1 MSGLTQLQAMGTAER
16 RKEARTVIASSYL
29 GSTIEYY
36 DFLLYATAAAVVFPK
51 VFFSGMD
58 DWVGVVAA
66 YGTFAAGYMARPLG
80 GIIFGHFG
88 DKMGRKGMLIVSML
102 VMGVASTL
110 IGLVPGASVAGPW
123 GAVMLVILR
132 VFQGIAVGG
141 EWGGAALM
149 ALEHSESGRRGFAAS
164 FVNAGAPTGAVLGT
178 FIMGAFSSLPNAQF
192 LAWGWRVPFLL
203 SFVLLGVGMFVRL
216 KVSESPIFKAALE
229 QEKREQEKREQEELA
244 QGAHAQ
250 AAQAGQAVQAGSAPV
265 RREIPLLQ
273 VLRRP
278 KTLIFTMLAGAA
290 GFALQVVLATFAV
303 TFAVSKGAD
312 RQGVLY
318 AYAAASLISIVFV
331 VMGGRLS
338 DKLGRRP
345 VMIGGLVLFIA
356 YLVPM
361 FQLLSSNNITLIFVA
376 FAVGLMIHSTL
387 FGPLAAFVSEQF
399 GTTSRYTGASL
410 GYQLATLLG
419 AGFTPGIVA
428 QIFKDSGQNTGSVVA
443 YLAIMSVVSI
453 VFILLTRE
461 PKNNDLQTV
470 RL

>member
-1 MSGLTQLQAMGTAER
+1 MSQISQLQAMDAGTR
-16 RKEARTVIASSYL
+16 RREARTVIASSYL

-51 VFFSGMD
+51 VFFTGMD
-58 DWVGVVAA
+58 EWVGVVAA
-66 YGTFAAGYMARPLG
+66 YGTFAAGYVARPLG

-88 DKMGRKGMLIVSML
+88 DRLGRKNMLIVSML
-102 VMGVASTL
+102 VMGIASTL
-110 IGLVPGASVAGPW
+110 IGLVPGAAVAGAW

-132 VFQGIAVGG
+132 VCQGIAVGG

-149 ALEHSESGRRGFAAS
+149 ALEHSESGKRGFAAS

-178 FIMGAFSSLPNAQF
+178 LVMGAFAALPNEQF

-229 QEKREQEKREQEELA
+229 QEKAEQEKAEQQRTA
-244 QGAHAQ
+244 QG
-250 AAQAGQAVQAGSAPV
+250 GAPV

-290 GFALQVVLATFAV
+290 GFALQVVLATFSV
-303 TFAVSKGAD
+303 TYAVSKGAD

-318 AYAAASLISIVFV
+318 AFAAASFVSIAFV
-331 VMGGRLS
+331 IMGGRLS

-345 VMIGGLVLFIA
+345 VMIGGLVLFIL
-356 YLVPM
+356 YLTPM
-361 FQLLSSNNITLIFVA
+361 FQLLSSNNIGLIFVA
-376 FAVGLMIHSTL
+376 FAIGLMIHSTL

-428 QIFKDSGQNTGSVVA
+428 QIFKDSGQNTAAVVW
-443 YLAIMSVVSI
+443 YLAVMSVVSI

-470 RL
+470 GS

>member
-1 MSGLTQLQAMGTAER
+1 MSQISQLQSMDAGTR
-16 RKEARTVIASSYL
+16 RREARTVIASSYL

-66 YGTFAAGYMARPLG
+66 YGTFAAGYVARPLG

-88 DKMGRKGMLIVSML
+88 DKLGRKGMLIVSML
-102 VMGVASTL
+102 VMGIASTL
-110 IGLVPGASVAGPW
+110 IGLVPDASVAGPW
-123 GAVMLVILR
+123 GAVLLVILR

-149 ALEHSESGRRGFAAS
+149 ALEHSESGKRGFAAS

-178 FIMGAFSSLPNAQF
+178 LVMGAFSALPNAQF

-229 QEKREQEKREQEELA
+229 QEIAEQAEE
-244 QGAHAQ
+244 GA
-250 AAQAGQAVQAGSAPV
+250 G

-290 GFALQVVLATFAV
+290 GFALQVVLATFSV
-303 TFAVSKGAD
+303 TYAVSKGAD

-318 AYAAASLISIVFV
+318 AFAAASFVSIIFV

-345 VMIGGLVLFIA
+345 VMIGGLLLFIA

-361 FQLLSSNNITLIFVA
+361 FQLLSSNNIGLIFVA

-428 QIFKDSGQNTGSVVA
+428 QIFKDSGQNTSSVVW

-461 PKNNDLQTV
+461 PKNNVLEAV
-470 RL
+470 RS

>member
-1 MSGLTQLQAMGTAER
+1 MSQISQLQSMDVATK

-58 DWVGVVAA
+58 DWVGVVAS
-66 YGTFAAGYMARPLG
+66 YGTFAAGYVARPLG
-80 GIIFGHFG
+80 GVIFGHFG
-88 DKMGRKGMLIVSML
+88 DKLGRKGMLIVSML
-102 VMGVASTL
+102 VMGLASAL

-123 GAVMLVILR
+123 GAVMLVVLR

-149 ALEHSESGRRGFAAS
+149 ALEHSESGKRGFAAS
-164 FVNAGAPTGAVLGT
+164 FVNAGAPSGAVLGT
-178 FIMGAFSSLPNAQF
+178 LIMGVFSALPNSQF

-216 KVSESPIFKAALE
+216 KVSESPIFKAAIE
-229 QEKREQEKREQEELA
+229 QERITAETKPA
-244 QGAHAQ
+244 
-250 AAQAGQAVQAGSAPV
+250 
-265 RREIPLLQ
+265 IPLLQ
-273 VLRRP
+273 VLCRP

-303 TFAVSKGAD
+303 TFAVAKGAD

-318 AYAAASLISIVFV
+318 AFAAASFISIAFV
-331 VMGGRLS
+331 VLGGRLS

-361 FQLLSSNNITLIFVA
+361 FQLLSSNNIVLIFVA
-376 FAVGLMIHSTL
+376 FTLGLMIHSTL

-410 GYQLATLLG
+410 GYQLATLIG

-428 QIFKDSGQNTGSVVA
+428 QIFKDSGQNTGSVVL
-443 YLAIMSVVSI
+443 YLAAMSVVSI
-453 VFILLTRE
+453 IFILLTRE
-461 PKNNDLQTV
+461 SKNNDLQAI
-470 RL
+470 RP

>member
-1 MSGLTQLQAMGTAER
+1 MSQISQLQAMDAGTR
-16 RKEARTVIASSYL
+16 RREARTVIASSYL

-51 VFFSGMD
+51 VFFTGMD

-66 YGTFAAGYMARPLG
+66 YGTFAAGYVARPLG

-88 DKMGRKGMLIVSML
+88 DKLGRKGMLIVSML
-102 VMGVASTL
+102 VMGIASTL
-110 IGLVPGASVAGPW
+110 IGLVPDASVAGPW
-123 GAVMLVILR
+123 GAVLLVILR

-149 ALEHSESGRRGFAAS
+149 ALEHSESGKRGFAAS

-178 FIMGAFSSLPNAQF
+178 LVMGAFSALPNAQF

-229 QEKREQEKREQEELA
+229 KEKAEEAA
-244 QGAHAQ
+244 QGA
-250 AAQAGQAVQAGSAPV
+250 AG
-265 RREIPLLQ
+265 RREVPLLQ

-290 GFALQVVLATFAV
+290 GFALQVVLATFSV
-303 TFAVSKGAD
+303 TYAVSKGAD

-318 AYAAASLISIVFV
+318 AFAAASFVSIIFV

-361 FQLLSSNNITLIFVA
+361 FQLLSSNNIGLIFVA

-428 QIFKDSGQNTGSVVA
+428 QIFKDSGQNTSSVVW
-443 YLAIMSVVSI
+443 YLAVMSVVSI

-461 PKNNDLQTV
+461 PKNNDLEDV
-470 RL
+470 RS

>member
-1 MSGLTQLQAMGTAER
+1 MSQISQLQAMDAGTR
-16 RKEARTVIASSYL
+16 RREARTVIASSYL

-51 VFFSGMD
+51 VFFSGAD
-58 DWVGVVAA
+58 EWVGVVAA
-66 YGTFAAGYMARPLG
+66 YGTFAAGYVARPLG

-88 DKMGRKGMLIVSML
+88 DRLGRKNMLIVSML
-102 VMGVASTL
+102 VMGIASTL
-110 IGLVPGASVAGPW
+110 IGLVPGAAVAGAW
-123 GAVMLVILR
+123 GAVMLVTLR
-132 VFQGIAVGG
+132 VCQGIAVGG

-149 ALEHSESGRRGFAAS
+149 ALEHSESGKRGFAAS

-178 FIMGAFSSLPNAQF
+178 LVMGAFAALPNDQF

-203 SFVLLGVGMFVRL
+203 SFVLLGIGMFVRL

-229 QEKREQEKREQEELA
+229 QEQAEREQAERDNTRRT
-244 QGAHAQ
+244 
-250 AAQAGQAVQAGSAPV
+250 VPGSAPA
-265 RREIPLLQ
+265 RRGIPLLQ

-290 GFALQVVLATFAV
+290 GFALQVVLATFSV
-303 TFAVSKGAD
+303 TYAVSKGAD

-318 AYAAASLISIVFV
+318 AFAAASFVSIAFV
-331 VMGGRLS
+331 IMGGRLS

-345 VMIGGLVLFIA
+345 VMIGGLVLFIL
-356 YLVPM
+356 YLTPM
-361 FQLLSSNNITLIFVA
+361 FQLLSSNNIGLIFVA
-376 FAVGLMIHSTL
+376 FAIGLMIHSTL

-428 QIFKDSGQNTGSVVA
+428 QIFKDSGQDTAAVVW

-470 RL
+470 GS

>member
-66 YGTFAAGYMARPLG
+66 YGTFAAGYVARPLG

-88 DKMGRKGMLIVSML
+88 DKLGRKGMLIVSML

-110 IGLVPGASVAGPW
+110 IGVVPDASAVGPW

-132 VFQGIAVGG
+132 VAQGIAVGG

-178 FIMGAFSSLPNAQF
+178 FIMGAFSSLPNDQF

-203 SFVLLGVGMFVRL
+203 SFVLLGVGMFVRM

-229 QEKREQEKREQEELA
+229 QEKREQETRELA
-244 QGAHAQ
+244 RGTQGTGG
-250 AAQAGQAVQAGSAPV
+250 AAAPV

-331 VMGGRLS
+331 IMGGKLS

-345 VMIGGLVLFIA
+345 VMIGGLVVFIA

-361 FQLLSSNNITLIFVA
+361 FQLLSSNNIMLIFVA
-376 FAVGLMIHSTL
+376 FAVGLMIHSML

-428 QIFKDSGQNTGSVVA
+428 QIFKDSGQNTGSVVW

-461 PKNNDLQTV
+461 PKNNDLQAV
-470 RL
+470 RP

>member
-1 MSGLTQLQAMGTAER
+1 MSQISQLQAMDAGTR
-16 RKEARTVIASSYL
+16 RREARTVIASSYL

-51 VFFSGMD
+51 VFFTGMD
-58 DWVGVVAA
+58 EWVGVVAA
-66 YGTFAAGYMARPLG
+66 YGTFAAGYVARPLG

-88 DKMGRKGMLIVSML
+88 DRLGRKNMLIVSML
-102 VMGVASTL
+102 VMGIASTL
-110 IGLVPGASVAGPW
+110 IGLVPGAAVAGAW
-123 GAVMLVILR
+123 GAVMLVFLR
-132 VFQGIAVGG
+132 VCQGIAVGG

-149 ALEHSESGRRGFAAS
+149 ALEHSESGKRGFAAS

-178 FIMGAFSSLPNAQF
+178 LVMGAFAALPNEQF

-229 QEKREQEKREQEELA
+229 QEKAEQEKAERHTRRA
-244 QGAHAQ
+244 AAPGGAPA
-250 AAQAGQAVQAGSAPV
+250 

-290 GFALQVVLATFAV
+290 GFALQVVLATFSV
-303 TFAVSKGAD
+303 TYAVSKGAD

-318 AYAAASLISIVFV
+318 AFAAASFVSIAFV
-331 VMGGRLS
+331 IMGGRLS

-345 VMIGGLVLFIA
+345 VMIGGLVLFIL
-356 YLVPM
+356 YLTPM
-361 FQLLSSNNITLIFVA
+361 FQLLSSNNIGLIFVA
-376 FAVGLMIHSTL
+376 FAIGLMIHSTL

-428 QIFKDSGQNTGSVVA
+428 QIFKDSGQNTAAVVW

-470 RL
+470 GS

>member
-66 YGTFAAGYMARPLG
+66 YGTFAAGYVARPLG

-88 DKMGRKGMLIVSML
+88 DRLGRKGMLIVSML

-110 IGLVPGASVAGPW
+110 IGLVPDASAVGPW

-132 VFQGIAVGG
+132 VAQGIAVGG

-178 FIMGAFSSLPNAQF
+178 FIMGAFSSLPNDQF

-203 SFVLLGVGMFVRL
+203 SFVLLGVGMFVRM

-229 QEKREQEKREQEELA
+229 QEKREQEKRDQSA
-244 QGAHAQ
+244 GTRGIGGGA
-250 AAQAGQAVQAGSAPV
+250 APV
-265 RREIPLLQ
+265 RREIPLVQ

-278 KTLIFTMLAGAA
+278 RTLIFTMLAGAA

-318 AYAAASLISIVFV
+318 AYAAASLISIAFV
-331 VMGGRLS
+331 ILGGKLS

-345 VMIGGLVLFIA
+345 VMIGGLVVFIA

-361 FQLLSSNNITLIFVA
+361 FQLLSSNNIMLIFVA
-376 FAVGLMIHSTL
+376 FAVGLMIHSML

-428 QIFKDSGQNTGSVVA
+428 QIFKDSGQNTGSVVW

-461 PKNNDLQTV
+461 PKNNDLQAV
-470 RL
+470 RP

>member
-1 MSGLTQLQAMGTAER
+1 MSQISQLQSMGVADR

-66 YGTFAAGYMARPLG
+66 YGTFAAGYVARPLG
-80 GIIFGHFG
+80 GVIFGHFG
-88 DKMGRKGMLIVSML
+88 DKLGRKGMLIVSML
-102 VMGVASTL
+102 VMGLASAL

-123 GAVMLVILR
+123 GAVMLVVLR

-149 ALEHSESGRRGFAAS
+149 ALEHSESGKRGFAAS
-164 FVNAGAPTGAVLGT
+164 FVNAGAPSGAVLGT
-178 FIMGAFSSLPNAQF
+178 LIMGIFSALPNSQF

-203 SFVLLGVGMFVRL
+203 SFVLLAVGMFVRL
-216 KVSESPIFKAALE
+216 KVSESPIFKAAIE
-229 QEKREQEKREQEELA
+229 QERAARNA
-244 QGAHAQ
+244 DNGAAKP
-250 AAQAGQAVQAGSAPV
+250 AV
-265 RREIPLLQ
+265 PLLQ

-318 AYAAASLISIVFV
+318 AFAGASLISIVFV
-331 VMGGRLS
+331 ILGGRLS

-356 YLVPM
+356 NLVPM
-361 FQLLSSNNITLIFVA
+361 FQLLSSNNILLIFIA
-376 FAVGLMIHSTL
+376 FTVGLMIHSTL

-428 QIFKDSGQNTGSVVA
+428 QIFKDSGQNTGSVVF
-443 YLAIMSVVSI
+443 YLAAMSVVSI
-453 VFILLTRE
+453 IFILLTRE

-470 RL
+470 RP

>member
-1 MSGLTQLQAMGTAER
+1 MDTAAR
-16 RKEARTVIASSYL
+16 RKEVRTVIASSYL

-66 YGTFAAGYMARPLG
+66 YGTFAAGYVARPLG

-88 DKMGRKGMLIVSML
+88 DKMGRKNMLIISML
-102 VMGVASTL
+102 VMGIASTL
-110 IGLVPGASVAGPW
+110 IGLVPGASVIGPW
-123 GAVMLVILR
+123 GAVLLVILR

-149 ALEHSESGRRGFAAS
+149 ALEHSDSGKRGFAAS

-178 FIMGAFSSLPNAQF
+178 FIMGSFSALPNDQF

-216 KVSESPIFKAALE
+216 KVSESPIFKAAIE
-229 QEKREQEKREQEELA
+229 QEKAERET
-244 QGAHAQ
+244 
-250 AAQAGQAVQAGSAPV
+250 AAPGNVADVTTKPV
-265 RREIPLLQ
+265 MPLLQ

-290 GFALQVVLATFAV
+290 GFALQVVLATFSV
-303 TFAVSKGAD
+303 TYAVSKGAD

-318 AYAAASLISIVFV
+318 AFAAASLISIVFV
-331 VMGGRLS
+331 LMGGRLS

-345 VMIGGLVLFIA
+345 VMIGGLVLFII

-361 FQLLSSNNITLIFVA
+361 FALLSSNNIMLIFVA
-376 FAVGLMIHSTL
+376 FAIGLMIHSTL

-428 QIFKDSGQNTGSVVA
+428 QIFKDSGQDTTSVVW

-470 RL
+470 QA

>member
-36 DFLLYATAAAVVFPK
+36 DFLLYATASAVVFPK

-66 YGTFAAGYMARPLG
+66 YGTFAAGYVARPLG

-88 DKMGRKGMLIVSML
+88 DKVGRKGMLIVSML
-102 VMGVASTL
+102 VMGIASTL
-110 IGLVPGASVAGPW
+110 IGLVPDASVAGPW

-149 ALEHSESGRRGFAAS
+149 ALEHSESGKRGFAAS

-178 FIMGAFSSLPNAQF
+178 LVMGAFSALPNAQF

-229 QEKREQEKREQEELA
+229 QEKAEQEKAEQER
-244 QGAHAQ
+244 
-250 AAQAGQAVQAGSAPV
+250 SAEVTP

-290 GFALQVVLATFAV
+290 GFALQVVLATFSV
-303 TFAVSKGAD
+303 TYAVSKGAD

-318 AYAAASLISIVFV
+318 AFAAASLVSIAFV
-331 VMGGRLS
+331 IMGGRLS

-345 VMIGGLVLFIA
+345 VMVGGLVLFIV

-361 FQLLSSNNITLIFVA
+361 FQLLSSNNIALIFVA

-428 QIFKDSGQNTGSVVA
+428 QIFKDSGQNTASVVW

-461 PKNNDLQTV
+461 PKNNDLQAV
-470 RL
+470 RS

>member
-1 MSGLTQLQAMGTAER
+1 MSQKSQLQAMDTAAR
-16 RKEARTVIASSYL
+16 RKEVRTVIASSYL

-66 YGTFAAGYMARPLG
+66 YGTFAAGYVARPLG

-88 DKMGRKGMLIVSML
+88 DKMGRKNMLIISML
-102 VMGVASTL
+102 VMGIASTL
-110 IGLVPGASVAGPW
+110 IGLVPGASVIGPW
-123 GAVMLVILR
+123 GAVLLVILR

-149 ALEHSESGRRGFAAS
+149 ALEHSDSGKRGFAAS

-178 FIMGAFSSLPNAQF
+178 FIMGSFSALPNDQF

-216 KVSESPIFKAALE
+216 KVSESPIFKAAI
-229 QEKREQEKREQEELA
+229 EQEEA
-244 QGAHAQ
+244 ERVKAERET
-250 AAQAGQAVQAGSAPV
+250 AAPGNVVDVTTKPV
-265 RREIPLLQ
+265 MPLLQ

-278 KTLIFTMLAGAA
+278 RTLIFTMLAGAA
-290 GFALQVVLATFAV
+290 GFALQVVLATFSV
-303 TFAVSKGAD
+303 TYAVSKGAD

-318 AYAAASLISIVFV
+318 AFAAASLISVVFV
-331 VMGGRLS
+331 LMGGRLS
-338 DKLGRRP
+338 DRVGRRP
-345 VMIGGLVLFIA
+345 VMIGGLVLFII

-361 FQLLSSNNITLIFVA
+361 FALLSSNNIMLIFVA
-376 FAVGLMIHSTL
+376 FAIGLMIHSTL

-428 QIFKDSGQNTGSVVA
+428 QIFKDSGQDTASVVL

-470 RL
+470 QA

>member
-66 YGTFAAGYMARPLG
+66 YGTFAAGYVARPVG

-88 DKMGRKGMLIVSML
+88 DRMGRKGMLIISML
-102 VMGVASTL
+102 VMGLASTL

-123 GAVMLVILR
+123 GAVLLVILR

-149 ALEHSESGRRGFAAS
+149 ALEHSESGKRGFAAS

-178 FIMGAFSSLPNAQF
+178 LIMGAFSALPNDQF

-229 QEKREQEKREQEELA
+229 QEKAEK
-244 QGAHAQ
+244 AQ
-250 AAQAGQAVQAGSAPV
+250 ADQEAIRQGLTAK
-265 RREIPLLQ
+265 RDIPLLL

-290 GFALQVVLATFAV
+290 GFALQVVLATFSV
-303 TFAVSKGAD
+303 TYAVSKGAD

-318 AYAAASLISIVFV
+318 AFAAASLISIVFV
-331 VMGGRLS
+331 IMGGRLS
-338 DKLGRRP
+338 DKVGRRP
-345 VMIGGLVLFIA
+345 VMIGGLVLFII

-361 FQLLSSNNITLIFVA
+361 FQLLSSNNIMLIFVA
-376 FAVGLMIHSTL
+376 FAIGLMIHSTL

-428 QIFKDSGQNTGSVVA
+428 QIFKDSGQDTASVVW
-443 YLAIMSVVSI
+443 YLAAMSVVSI

-461 PKNNDLQTV
+461 PKNNDLRTV
-470 RL
+470 QA

>member
-1 MSGLTQLQAMGTAER
+1 MSQISQLQSMDVATR

-66 YGTFAAGYMARPLG
+66 YGTFAAGYVARPLG
-80 GIIFGHFG
+80 GVIFGHFG
-88 DKMGRKGMLIVSML
+88 DKLGRKGMLIVSML
-102 VMGVASTL
+102 VMGLASAL
-110 IGLVPGASVAGPW
+110 IGLVPDASVAGPW
-123 GAVMLVILR
+123 GAVMLVVLR

-149 ALEHSESGRRGFAAS
+149 ALEHSESGKRGFAAS
-164 FVNAGAPTGAVLGT
+164 FVNAGAPSGAVLGT
-178 FIMGAFSSLPNAQF
+178 LIMGAFSALPNSQF

-203 SFVLLGVGMFVRL
+203 SFVLLAVGMFVRL
-216 KVSESPIFKAALE
+216 KVSESPIFKAAIE
-229 QEKREQEKREQEELA
+229 QERMARNA
-244 QGAHAQ
+244 DNR
-250 AAQAGQAVQAGSAPV
+250 AAANNRAAAKPV
-265 RREIPLLQ
+265 IPLLQ

-318 AYAAASLISIVFV
+318 AFAAASFISIAFV
-331 VMGGRLS
+331 ILGGRLS

-356 YLVPM
+356 YLIPM
-361 FQLLSSNNITLIFVA
+361 FQLLSSNNILLVFVA
-376 FAVGLMIHSTL
+376 FTVGLMIHSTL

-428 QIFKDSGQNTGSVVA
+428 QIFKDSGQNTGSVVF
-443 YLAIMSVVSI
+443 YLAAMSVVSI
-453 VFILLTRE
+453 IFILLTRE

-470 RL
+470 RP

>member
-1 MSGLTQLQAMGTAER
+1 MSQISQLQAMDAGTR
-16 RKEARTVIASSYL
+16 RREARTVIASSYL

-51 VFFSGMD
+51 VFFTGMD
-58 DWVGVVAA
+58 EWVGVVAA
-66 YGTFAAGYMARPLG
+66 YGTFAAGYVARPLG

-88 DKMGRKGMLIVSML
+88 DRLGRKNMLIVSML
-102 VMGVASTL
+102 VMGIASTL
-110 IGLVPGASVAGPW
+110 IGLVPGAAVAGAW

-132 VFQGIAVGG
+132 VCQGIAVGG

-149 ALEHSESGRRGFAAS
+149 ALEHSESGKRGFAAS

-178 FIMGAFSSLPNAQF
+178 LVMGVFAALPNEQF

-229 QEKREQEKREQEELA
+229 QEKAEQQKAEQQRTA
-244 QGAHAQ
+244 QG
-250 AAQAGQAVQAGSAPV
+250 GAPV

-290 GFALQVVLATFAV
+290 GFALQVVLATFSV
-303 TFAVSKGAD
+303 TYAVSKGAD

-318 AYAAASLISIVFV
+318 AFAAASFVSIAFV
-331 VMGGRLS
+331 IMGGRLS

-345 VMIGGLVLFIA
+345 VMIGGLVLFIL
-356 YLVPM
+356 YLTPM
-361 FQLLSSNNITLIFVA
+361 FQLLSSNNIGLIFVA
-376 FAVGLMIHSTL
+376 FAIGLMIHSTL

-428 QIFKDSGQNTGSVVA
+428 QIFKDSGQNTAAVVW
-443 YLAIMSVVSI
+443 YLAVMSVVSI

-470 RL
+470 GS

>member
-1 MSGLTQLQAMGTAER
+1 MSHTTQLQSLDAGTR
-16 RKEARTVIASSYL
+16 RREARTVIASSYL

-66 YGTFAAGYMARPLG
+66 YGTFAAGYVARPLG

-88 DKMGRKGMLIVSML
+88 DKLGRKGMLIVSML
-102 VMGVASTL
+102 VMGIASTL
-110 IGLVPGASVAGPW
+110 IGLVPDASVAGPW
-123 GAVMLVILR
+123 GAVLLVILR
-132 VFQGIAVGG
+132 IFQGIAVGG

-149 ALEHSESGRRGFAAS
+149 ALEHSESGKRGFAAS

-178 FIMGAFSSLPNAQF
+178 LAMGAFSALPNAQF

-229 QEKREQEKREQEELA
+229 QEEAEQASR
-244 QGAHAQ
+244 GA
-250 AAQAGQAVQAGSAPV
+250 AG

-290 GFALQVVLATFAV
+290 GFALQVVLATFSV
-303 TFAVSKGAD
+303 TYAVSKGAD

-318 AYAAASLISIVFV
+318 AFAAASFVSIIFV

-345 VMIGGLVLFIA
+345 VMIGGLLLFIA
-356 YLVPM
+356 YLIPM
-361 FQLLSSNNITLIFVA
+361 FQLLSSNNIGLIFVA

-428 QIFKDSGQNTGSVVA
+428 QIFKDSGQNTSSVVW

-461 PKNNDLQTV
+461 PKNNDLEAP
-470 RL
+470 RP

>member
-1 MSGLTQLQAMGTAER
+1 MSQISQLQSLDAGTR
-16 RKEARTVIASSYL
+16 RREARTVIASSYL

-66 YGTFAAGYMARPLG
+66 YGTFAAGYVARPLG

-88 DKMGRKGMLIVSML
+88 DKLGRKGMLIVSML
-102 VMGVASTL
+102 VMGIASTL
-110 IGLVPGASVAGPW
+110 IGLVPDASVAGPW
-123 GAVMLVILR
+123 GAVLLVILR

-149 ALEHSESGRRGFAAS
+149 ALEHSESGKRGFAAS

-178 FIMGAFSSLPNAQF
+178 LVMGAFSALPNAQF

-229 QEKREQEKREQEELA
+229 QEKAEQAQ
-244 QGAHAQ
+244 QGA
-250 AAQAGQAVQAGSAPV
+250 AGRPA
-265 RREIPLLQ
+265 IPLLQ

-290 GFALQVVLATFAV
+290 GFALQVVLATFSV
-303 TFAVSKGAD
+303 TYAVSKGAD

-318 AYAAASLISIVFV
+318 AFAAASFVSIIFV

-356 YLVPM
+356 YLIPM
-361 FQLLSSNNITLIFVA
+361 FQLLSSNNIGLIFVA

-428 QIFKDSGQNTGSVVA
+428 QIFKDSGQNTSSVVW
-443 YLAIMSVVSI
+443 YLAIMSIVSI

-461 PKNNDLQTV
+461 PKNNDLEAV
-470 RL
+470 RS

>member
-1 MSGLTQLQAMGTAER
+1 MSGLTQLDAMGTAER

-66 YGTFAAGYMARPLG
+66 YGTFAAGYVARPLG

-88 DKMGRKGMLIVSML
+88 DKLGRKGMLIVSML
-102 VMGVASTL
+102 VMGIASTL
-110 IGLVPGASVAGPW
+110 IGVVPDASAVGPW

-132 VFQGIAVGG
+132 VAQGIAVGG

-216 KVSESPIFKAALE
+216 KVSESPIFKAAIE
-229 QEKREQEKREQEELA
+229 QEKTARQELA
-244 QGAHAQ
+244 QGAPGHAS
-250 AAQAGQAVQAGSAPV
+250 VPV

-318 AYAAASLISIVFV
+318 AYAAASLISIAFV

-345 VMIGGLVLFIA
+345 VMIGGLVLFIL

-361 FQLLSSNNITLIFVA
+361 FQLLSSNNIMLIFVA

-428 QIFKDSGQNTGSVVA
+428 QIFKDSGQNTASVVW
-443 YLAIMSVVSI
+443 YLAVMSVVSI
-453 VFILLTRE
+453 IFILLTRE

>member
-1 MSGLTQLQAMGTAER
+1 MSQKSQLQAMDTAAR
-16 RKEARTVIASSYL
+16 RKEVRTVIASSYL

-66 YGTFAAGYMARPLG
+66 YGTFAAGYVARPLG

-88 DKMGRKGMLIVSML
+88 DKMGRKNMLIISML

-110 IGLVPGASVAGPW
+110 IGVVPGASAIGPW
-123 GAVMLVILR
+123 GAVLLVILR

-149 ALEHSESGRRGFAAS
+149 ALEHSDSGKRGFAAS

-178 FIMGAFSSLPNAQF
+178 FIMGSFSALPNDQF

-216 KVSESPIFKAALE
+216 KVSESPIFKAAIE
-229 QEKREQEKREQEELA
+229 QEQAERAKAERETAAPGNLA
-244 QGAHAQ
+244 D
-250 AAQAGQAVQAGSAPV
+250 VTTKPV
-265 RREIPLLQ
+265 MPLLQ

-290 GFALQVVLATFAV
+290 GFALQVVLATFSV
-303 TFAVSKGAD
+303 TYAVSKGAD

-318 AYAAASLISIVFV
+318 AFAAASLISIVFV
-331 VMGGRLS
+331 IMGGRLS

-345 VMIGGLVLFIA
+345 VMIGGLVLFII

-361 FQLLSSNNITLIFVA
+361 FALLSSNNIMLIFVA
-376 FAVGLMIHSTL
+376 FAIGLMIHSTL

-428 QIFKDSGQNTGSVVA
+428 QIFKDSGQDTASVVL

-470 RL
+470 QA